1 MYVSN
6 MSLCIC
12 FLAVLYAHWH
22 SVCFGWVAACAVLR
36 LQLGPVVLT
45 GLLPVETERR
55 VHLRIAGIAS
65 GERGMS
71 GVVAAGK
78 EGPWEE
84 EVASVLVFLDVVFGL
99 TR

>member
-1 MYVSN
+1 M
-6 MSLCIC
+6 
-12 FLAVLYAHWH
+12 
-22 SVCFGWVAACAVLR
+22 
-36 LQLGPVVLT
+36 
-45 GLLPVETERR
+45 ETERR

-71 GVVAAGK
+71 GVVAAGM